1 MFAIIFYTDPVT
13 NKFPFCANFESIMF
27 PVPPRITPFSFGDEP
42 MNYDEPV
49 TISCTIS
56 GGDLPINVLWMLNR
70 APIEPYLEIS
80 TEKRGKRIYVLTID
94 SVKAK
99 HAGNYTCLAENAA
112 GVVEHNSEL
121 IVNG

>member
-1 MFAIIFYTDPVT
+1 
-13 NKFPFCANFESIMF
+13 
-27 PVPPRITPFSFGDEP
+27 

-70 APIEPYLEIS
+70 APIEPYLDILI
-80 TEKRGKRIYVLTID
+80 EKRGKRIHVLTID